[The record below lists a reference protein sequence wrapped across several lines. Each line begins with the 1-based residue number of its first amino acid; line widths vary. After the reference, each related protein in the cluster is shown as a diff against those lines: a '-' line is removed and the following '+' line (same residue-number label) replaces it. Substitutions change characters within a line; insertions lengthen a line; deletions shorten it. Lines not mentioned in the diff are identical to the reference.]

1 MGVRACHCHHHHYHH
16 LLHHHHYHHHLHP
29 PLLRHPLYR
38 SFIKTLL
45 IWLAISIVCLL
56 CWLRYGGI
64 LPEILVSVMPFPE
77 EDVEGVAILL
87 SVMSGVVLL
96 YKGFTMT
103 ECGNR
108 LIDHAVQWFK
118 AVYIGARLAMRAAAA
133 PTATASTASTA
144 PLQAT

>member
-1 MGVRACHCHHHHYHH
+1 
-16 LLHHHHYHHHLHP
+16 
-29 PLLRHPLYR
+29 
-38 SFIKTLL
+38 
-45 IWLAISIVCLL
+45 
-56 CWLRYGGI
+56 
-64 LPEILVSVMPFPE
+64 MPFPE

-118 AVYIGARLAMRAAAA
+118 AVYIGACAAL
-133 PTATASTASTA
+133 TSTASTSFTCFTSFTA

>member
-1 MGVRACHCHHHHYHH
+1 MG
-16 LLHHHHYHHHLHP
+16 L
-29 PLLRHPLYR
+29 
-38 SFIKTLL
+38 FIKTLL

-118 AVYIGARLAMRAAAA
+118 AVYISYLMISMNLLYIPITKQCFTVLELRAAHLRGGAVVPRRRRRRRGSTRCSRRRPSP
-133 PTATASTASTA
+133 PTS
-144 PLQAT
+144 PC